1 MGDARPA
8 LEYLV
13 ACSDMSLESFKMARM
28 NQAANVRRQIRTL
41 VDRWI
46 EIEVAAGLAGW
57 MLECRRV
64 GTMPPKFRLL
74 RFARGKPH
82 EKAAISSRRIRIA
95 APAVAMRQQRPITR
109 CAYDGHGRVL
119 ALSVDEIATLDDC
132 RNTPQGGV
140 PKVTKPNATPRSWAC
155 PVGCAEEA
163 RVVVMS
169 VCSGVRAQH
178 EFEFEL
184 EEPVAPNLKID
195 DKLEEV
201 ISHVLVES
209 SSGPNGKPLL
219 RHMSH
224 CFAEAGVG
232 SNCAMCVL

>member
-1 MGDARPA
+1 MGDARPG

-57 MLECRRV
+57 MLECRRI

-74 RFARGKPH
+74 RFAKGRAP
-82 EKAAISSRRIRIA
+82 EKAAISSRRMRLA
-95 APAVAMRQQRPITR
+95 APAVALRQQLPITR

-119 ALSVDEIATLDDC
+119 AVSVDEMAMLDVC
-132 RNTPQGGV
+132 RDTPQGGA
-140 PKVTKPNATPRSWAC
+140 PKATKPNATPRGWAC
-155 PVGCAEEA
+155 PVGSAEKA
-163 RVVVMS
+163 AVVVMS

-184 EEPVAPNLKID
+184 EEPVAPDLKTD
-195 DKLEEV
+195 DKFEEV

-209 SSGPNGKPLL
+209 SCVPNDKPLL
-219 RHMSH
+219 HHMSH
-224 CFAEAGVG
+224 CFAEAGMG
-232 SNCAMCVL
+232 SNGAMCVL